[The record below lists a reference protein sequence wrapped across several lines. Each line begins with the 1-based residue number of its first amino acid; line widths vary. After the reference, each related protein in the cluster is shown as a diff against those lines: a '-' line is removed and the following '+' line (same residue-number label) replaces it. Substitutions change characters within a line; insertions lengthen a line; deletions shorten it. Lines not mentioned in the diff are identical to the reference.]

1 MLCEDTKQI
10 VMSYH
15 CNTNID
21 KDILYSNYYDNLYN
35 YLMTHNIGYLF
46 KKDVSD
52 KLLKT
57 FIQGESRSDLN
68 QIKNICKPNV
78 FNYMQ
83 FSNINIKSWFQNFQD
98 STFLKYATEEF
109 AELFY
114 DHDIIDNYFIE
125 IMKIK
130 IFRQNLQK

>member
-1 MLCEDTKQI
+1 
-10 VMSYH
+10 
-15 CNTNID
+15 
-21 KDILYSNYYDNLYN
+21 
-35 YLMTHNIGYLF
+35 MTHNIGYLF

-114 DHDIIDNYFIE
+114 DHDILDNYFIE

-130 IFRQNLQK
+130 IFRQNLKK